1 MSGWLTAP
9 KVIQLLWGEKK
20 TIVNKNKVL
29 RIQVFDGYAKKKN
42 KYNAAEQQNLKRTRA
57 KGK

>member
-29 RIQVFDGYAKKKN
+29 RIQVFDGYAKKKISIMQRN
-42 KYNAAEQQNLKRTRA
+42 NRI
-57 KGK
+57 